1 EEAKSYETLSEIYTV
16 ESYEALLEAIK
27 HAEDVLENSS
37 SEKEIGDAIINL
49 RSKISKLEERET
61 VEEDKIDSS
70 KLEAIYATSEA
81 DRDYKE
87 NAVDGDENTI
97 WHSAYQAAD
106 KLPVSIT
113 IKLDKAYDLNQIDYL
128 PRQNSRNG
136 HVTEYKIET
145 SLDNENW
152 TEVRTGNLEVNEAG
166 NALANR
172 GYNPIRFNTINAQ
185 YVRFTALKTLGDTNN
200 KYASAAELV
209 FYGKEGKVS
218 AESITLEKTELKLNV
233 NESEQLKAVLN
244 PIESNDTITWTSS
257 DESIAKV
264 DENGVITGIGKG
276 EALITATIPNGKSAT
291 AKVIVEDS
299 VSEEIIVSPVR
310 DFKASQ
316 VNKRDVTVTWTT
328 PESTNG
334 LEGYILYRDGKK
346 VAKLEADET
355 SYMFNKL
362 NRHTIYNFKIAAK
375 YSNGK
380 ISEKS
385 SITIRTAR

>member
-1 EEAKSYETLSEIYTV
+1 M
-16 ESYEALLEAIK
+16 
-27 HAEDVLENSS
+27 
-37 SEKEIGDAIINL
+37 
-49 RSKISKLEERET
+49 
-61 VEEDKIDSS
+61 
-70 KLEAIYATSEA
+70 
-81 DRDYKE
+81 
-87 NAVDGDENTI
+87 
-97 WHSAYQAAD
+97 
-106 KLPVSIT
+106 
-113 IKLDKAYDLNQIDYL
+113 
-128 PRQNSRNG
+128 
-136 HVTEYKIET
+136 
-145 SLDNENW
+145 
-152 TEVRTGNLEVNEAG
+152 
-166 NALANR
+166 ANR

-291 AKVIVEDS
+291 SKVIVEDS

-316 VNKRDVTVTWTT
+316 VNKKDVTVTWTT
-328 PESTNG
+328 PESTTG

-375 YSNGK
+375 YSNEK